1 MLQFIESLMNSIKFL
16 TFILLYYILYN
27 NNLYYILIVFY
38 KISTYL
44 LVTIRNFSN
53 LFQLISW
60 NNSP

>member
-1 MLQFIESLMNSIKFL
+1 MNSIKFL

-60 NNSP
+60 NNFP